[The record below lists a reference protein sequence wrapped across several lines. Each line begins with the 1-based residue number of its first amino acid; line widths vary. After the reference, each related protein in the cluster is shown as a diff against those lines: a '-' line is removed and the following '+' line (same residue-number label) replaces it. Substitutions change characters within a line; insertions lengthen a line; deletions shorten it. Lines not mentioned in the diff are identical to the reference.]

1 MSLGD
6 YLCDNGY
13 IDTGR
18 IKRNEN
24 LWRCYI
30 CLAWQRSITCYN
42 VATLSSSQ
50 AERERH
56 KRDLE
61 TRIQALDD
69 EVKQK
74 SAELDRYI
82 RASTLVGNTA
92 DKTVKTTLDA
102 VTGVINKAL
111 SVLVVEDPR
120 RIRIEHTMYR
130 NVYPHFTVVLE
141 TGLEG
146 KKRSFKQSGTGLAQI
161 ISFLFTVSLIDA
173 RKGRRI
179 IVMDEL
185 LNGLHPDA
193 KALIRDL
200 IKALSKRFQFIIVE
214 YGLDIGK
221 QYQITRSGAYST
233 AAHYLSGS
241 YYQDL
246 SEEEFRK
253 KYQLEAIEREDE
265 EIKAIQA
272 DPTSSQSA

>member
-1 MSLGD
+1 MPSMAEI
-6 YLCDNGY
+6 DN
-13 IDTGR
+13 
-18 IKRNEN
+18 
-24 LWRCYI
+24 L
-30 CLAWQRSITCYN
+30 LQRSNTILVT
-42 VATLSSSQ
+42 Q
-50 AERERH
+50 AERKRH
-56 KRDLE
+56 KLDLE
-61 TRIQALDD
+61 SRINLLDE

-74 SAELDRYI
+74 SVELDRYI

-92 DKTVKTTLDA
+92 DKTVKTTLEA

-111 SVLVVEDPR
+111 AVLFVEDPR

-179 IVMDEL
+179 IVIDEL

-200 IKALSKRFQFIIVE
+200 IRALSKRFQFIVVE

-221 QYQITRSGAYST
+221 QYEIVRSGAHST
-233 AAHYLSGS
+233 AEHYVGGT

-246 SEEEFRK
+246 AEEEFRK
-253 KYQLEAIEREDE
+253 KYQLDAIDREEE
-265 EIKAIQA
+265 EIRAIQA